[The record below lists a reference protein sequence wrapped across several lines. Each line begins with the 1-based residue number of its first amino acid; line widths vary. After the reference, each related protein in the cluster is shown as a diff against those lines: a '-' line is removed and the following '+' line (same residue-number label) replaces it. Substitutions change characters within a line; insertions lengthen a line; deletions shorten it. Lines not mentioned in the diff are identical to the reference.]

1 VAGADA
7 GVDDGDVDV
16 DVAAAVAGLGA
27 GQLAV
32 DPVMPVGSVWAKACT
47 GRSGA
52 TAATFGSAFR
62 AATRSEESVAL

>member
-7 GVDDGDVDV
+7 GIDDGDVDV
-16 DVAAAVAGLGA
+16 DRAAAVPDWVL
-27 GQLAV
+27 
-32 DPVMPVGSVWAKACT
+32 DSSPSIRSMPVGSVWAVACT

-52 TAATFGSAFR
+52 TAATFGSAFS